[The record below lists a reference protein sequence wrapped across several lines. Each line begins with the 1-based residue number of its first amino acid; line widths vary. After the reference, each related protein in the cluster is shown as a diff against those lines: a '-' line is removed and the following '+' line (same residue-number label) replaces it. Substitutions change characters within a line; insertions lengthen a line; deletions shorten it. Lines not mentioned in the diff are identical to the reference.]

1 LIVEKNEEYQ
11 MEHDLNYEDEASDDG
26 LGAQRE
32 KLDST
37 LKLISEKVNS
47 IYELAKELGEA

>member
-1 LIVEKNEEYQ
+1 MIVEKNEEYQ